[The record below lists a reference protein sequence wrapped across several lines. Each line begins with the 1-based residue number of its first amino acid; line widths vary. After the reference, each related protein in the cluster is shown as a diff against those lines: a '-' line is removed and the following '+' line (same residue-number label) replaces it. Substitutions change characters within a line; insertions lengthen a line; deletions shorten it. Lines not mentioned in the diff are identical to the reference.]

1 MMIETKYDLQQIVFL
16 QTDPDQHKRMVIGI
30 SVKPHGVLYELG
42 LGSHSSYHYE
52 IEISE
57 EVNILAKTD

>member
-1 MMIETKYDLQQIVFL
+1 MMIETKYDLQQIVYL
-16 QTDPDQHKRMVIGI
+16 KTDPDQNKRMVIGI
-30 SVKPHGVLYELG
+30 SIKPHGVLYELG

-57 EVNILAKTD
+57 EANILVKS